1 MVWVET
7 TNEAYLVRSGYHLA
21 LSLVEME
28 AGTYLN
34 NSQISK
40 LWRHVWNI
48 RGPNVVHMFLWKT
61 CQNLLPTKENLHR
74 WGILPNPL
82 CPICGLEIETLGH
95 ILWSYA
101 FAQDIW
107 LECSRKK

>member
-48 RGPNVVHMFLWKT
+48 RGLMWCISSYGRLVKT
-61 CQNLLPTKENLHR
+61 CCQP
-74 WGILPNPL
+74 
-82 CPICGLEIETLGH
+82 
-95 ILWSYA
+95 
-101 FAQDIW
+101 
-107 LECSRKK
+107 KKTYTDGVFYQIHFVLSVG